1 MLVNH
6 HCTPP
11 LTLMCHNEKML
22 IMDFFPFLLTLK
34 FLSSQYFVQ
43 LKNKGK
49 NCSVKL
55 SILLLAMVVLL
66 CTANF

>member
-22 IMDFFPFLLTLK
+22 IMDSFPFLLTLK
-34 FLSSQYFVQ
+34 FLSIQYFVQ
-43 LKNKGK
+43 LKNKDK
-49 NCSVKL
+49 NCYVKF
-55 SILLLAMVVLL
+55 SILL
-66 CTANF
+66 